1 MKNIKEKRPFDVSP
15 KFLGSGAEMLLAPA
29 ALKTFSGVRDDL
41 RLKAALKK
49 AVSRE
54 EAPQYLIEAIRE
66 AVRRG

>member
-1 MKNIKEKRPFDVSP
+1 MKNIKEKRPFEASP
-15 KFLGSGAEMLLAPA
+15 NFLGSGTEMLLAPA
-29 ALKTFSGVRDDL
+29 AVKTFSDVRDDL

>member
-1 MKNIKEKRPFDVSP
+1 MKNIREKRPFEASP

-29 ALKTFSGVRDDL
+29 AVKTFSGVRDDL
-41 RLKAALKK
+41 RLKVALKK

-54 EAPQYLIEAIRE
+54 DAPQYLIEAIRE

>member
-1 MKNIKEKRPFDVSP
+1 MKNIREKRPFEASP
-15 KFLGSGAEMLLAPA
+15 KFLGSGAEMLLTPTAV
-29 ALKTFSGVRDDL
+29 KTFSDVRDDL